1 MSIYH
6 LSVKAISRSDGRS
19 AVACAAYR
27 SGEKLLD
34 EKYERTQ
41 DYTKKTGV
49 EFTNIY
55 APENTNPELLDR
67 QTLWN
72 TVEKV
77 ERRKDAVLARE
88 FEIAF
93 PCELNAEQ
101 RKQLLDELCQK
112 LVEKYNVVVDAAIH
126 APHTDSGSDERNY
139 HAHIMFTT
147 RAINENGEFA
157 AKKYR
162 DFSRDE
168 GTQTVCDWRADFA
181 DLCNKHLALAGFDER
196 VDHRSYADQNK
207 NYLEPTIHEGN
218 AVTQLRRR
226 GIDTEISLNNDEIK
240 LRNADAIERHEQI
253 IKGLEQEIIVP
264 QYIND
269 QIAEFENELRLT
281 EAEERELLA
290 ELASLDQEEEQ
301 LQTQQAQA
309 IDHAYDQF
317 LELQYEYE
325 IYARN
330 YYHFENIKNK
340 AIADKQ
346 LERDKSVRY
355 MQKKGYENDN
365 LFISAVYANF
375 VEKPSWFVSESDM
388 SAFKHAQHK
397 VFKESAKD
405 DLQQIA
411 RIYSELERHSKVLND
426 HDIELPTATVEK
438 PSMFGL
444 VKKEVELE
452 FTWRDL
458 DEKMSESGDFGK
470 VIKEITDD
478 HSKYVA
484 KLRSDELD
492 RSLAQQWYDELEK
505 ENKERIAQ
513 ENANKQ
519 HVQNKPENE
528 NTVQNKPAP
537 QKEITKDNDDSP
549 RPDF

>member
-6 LSVKAISRSDGRS
+6 LSVKAISRGDGRS

-34 EKYERTQ
+34 EKYEKTQ

-49 EFTNIY
+49 EFTHIY
-55 APENTNPELLDR
+55 APENTNSNLLDR

-72 TVEKV
+72 TVEKI
-77 ERRKDAVLARE
+77 ERRKDAVVARE

-93 PCELNAEQ
+93 PHELNAEQ

-112 LVEKYNVVVDAAIH
+112 LVEKYGVVVDAAIH
-126 APHTDSGSDERNY
+126 APHVESGSDARNY

-181 DLCNKHLALAGFDER
+181 DLCNKHLELAGFDQR
-196 VDHRSYADQNK
+196 VDHRSYKDQEK
-207 NYLEPTIHEGN
+207 DYLQPTMHEGP
-218 AVTQLRRR
+218 AITGMRRR

-240 LRNADAIERHEQI
+240 VRNADAIERHEQI
-253 IKGLEQEIIVP
+253 IEGLDQEIIVP
-264 QYIND
+264 KYND
-269 QIAEFENELRLT
+269 QINELENELRLT
-281 EAEERELLA
+281 ESEERELLA
-290 ELASLDQEEEQ
+290 EFASLDQQEER
-301 LQTQQAQA
+301 LQTQQTQA
-309 IDHAYDQF
+309 IDSAYEQF
-317 LELQYEYE
+317 LALQHEYQM
-325 IYARN
+325 YAQN
-330 YYHFENIKNK
+330 YYYFENIRKK

-346 LERDKSVRY
+346 QERDKSENY
-355 MQKKGYENDN
+355 MKKRGYENDN

-375 VEKPSWFVSESDM
+375 VEKPSWFVSKSDM

-397 VFKESAKD
+397 AFKKSVKD
-405 DLQQIA
+405 DLKQIN

-426 HDIELPTATVEK
+426 HDIDLPTATIEK
-438 PSMFGL
+438 SSMFGL
-444 VKKEVELE
+444 IKKTVELD
-452 FTWRDL
+452 FNWKDL
-458 DEKMSESGDFGK
+458 DKKMEESGEYRQVLD
-470 VIKEITDD
+470 EISAEQ
-478 HSKYVA
+478 SKHDA
-484 KLRSDELD
+484 KLRSDALD
-492 RSLAQQWYDELEK
+492 RSLLKEWSNDLAK

-519 HVQNKPENE
+519 HIQNKLE
-528 NTVQNKPAP
+528 NTVQNRPVLK
-537 QKEITKDNDDSP
+537 KEITKDNDDTPSP
-549 RPDF
+549 SF

>member
-1 MSIYH
+1 MSLYH
-6 LSVKAISRSDGRS
+6 LSVKVISRGDGRS
-19 AVACAAYR
+19 AVAAAAYR
-27 SGEKLLD
+27 AGEKLTCD
-34 EKYERTQ
+34 HYEKIQ
-41 DYTKKTGV
+41 DYTKKSGV

-162 DFSRDE
+162 DFSRDN
-168 GTQTVCDWRADFA
+168 GTQTVCDWREDFA
-181 DLCNKHLALAGFDER
+181 DLCNKHLEQAGFDQR
-196 VDHRSYADQNK
+196 VDHRSYKDQEK
-207 NYLEPTIHEGN
+207 DYLEPTVHEGP
-218 AVTQLRRR
+218 AVTAMRRR
-226 GIDTEISLNNDEIK
+226 GIDTEISLKNDEIK

-253 IKGLEQEIIVP
+253 IAGLDQEIIVP
-264 QYIND
+264 KYIND
-269 QIAEFENELRLT
+269 QINELENELQLS
-281 EAEERELLA
+281 EAEESELLA

-301 LQTQQAQA
+301 LQIQQSQA
-309 IDHAYDQF
+309 IDYAYDQF
-317 LELQYEYE
+317 LKLQYEYVQ
-325 IYARN
+325 YAQN
-330 YYHFENIKNK
+330 YQKFKNIKDK
-340 AIADKQ
+340 EIADKK
-346 LERDKSVRY
+346 LERDKSENY
-355 MQKKGYENDN
+355 MKKRGYENDN

-375 VEKPSWFVSESDM
+375 VEKPVWFVSESDM

-397 VFKESAKD
+397 AFKESVID
-405 DLQQIA
+405 DLRQIK

-426 HDIELPTATVEK
+426 HDIDLPTATVEK
-438 PSMFGL
+438 PSLFGL
-444 VKKEVELE
+444 IKKHVELD
-452 FTWRDL
+452 FGWRDL
-458 DEKMSESGDFGK
+458 DEKMSENGDFGQM
-470 VIKEITDD
+470 IKEITDD
-478 HSKYVA
+478 YSADVA
-484 KLRSDELD
+484 KLRSDELEQ
-492 RSLAQQWYDELEK
+492 REIKSWMNELSK
-505 ENKERIAQ
+505 QDNERREQ

-519 HVQNKPENE
+519 HVQNKPEN
-528 NTVQNKPAP
+528 TVQNKPNP

>member
-27 SGEKLLD
+27 SGENLLD
-34 EKYERTQ
+34 EKYEKTQ
-41 DYTKKTGV
+41 DYTKKSGV
-49 EFTNIY
+49 EFTHIY
-55 APENTNPELLDR
+55 APPNTNPELLDR

-112 LVEKYNVVVDAAIH
+112 LVEKYGVVVDAAIH
-126 APHTDSGSDERNY
+126 APHTESGSDARNY

-162 DFSRDE
+162 DFSRDN
-168 GTQTVCDWRADFA
+168 GTQEVCDWREDFA
-181 DLCNKHLALAGFDER
+181 DLCNKHLDLAGFDER

-207 NYLEPTIHEGN
+207 NYLEPTVHEGP
-218 AVTQLRRR
+218 AVTAMRRR

-240 LRNADAIERHEQI
+240 VRNADAIKQYEQI
-253 IKGLEQEIIVP
+253 IEGLDHEIIVP
-264 QYIND
+264 KYIND
-269 QIAEFENELRLT
+269 QINELENELQLS
-281 EAEERELLA
+281 EAEESELLA

-301 LQTQQAQA
+301 LQIQQSQA
-309 IDHAYDQF
+309 IDYAYEQF
-317 LELQYEYE
+317 LALQHEYQT
-325 IYARN
+325 YARN

-355 MQKKGYENDN
+355 MQKNGYENDN

-375 VEKPSWFVSESDM
+375 VEKPSWFVSEKDLN
-388 SAFKHAQHK
+388 AFKHAQHK
-397 VFKESAKD
+397 AFKESVID
-405 DLQQIA
+405 DLRQIK

-426 HDIELPTATVEK
+426 HDIDLPTATKEEK
-438 PSMFGL
+438 SLFGL
-444 VKKEVELE
+444 IKKNVELD

-458 DEKMSESGDFGK
+458 DEKMTESGDFGQI
-470 VIKEITDD
+470 IKEITDD
-478 HSKYVA
+478 HSKHVA
-484 KLRSDELD
+484 KLRSD
-492 RSLAQQWYDELEK
+492 ALEQREMK
-505 ENKERIAQ
+505 SWMNDLSEQDNERRAQ

-519 HVQNKPENE
+519 HIQNKPENTIQPVVKVE
-528 NTVQNKPAP
+528 
-537 QKEITKDNDDSP
+537 KEIS
-549 RPDF
+549 

>member
-1 MSIYH
+1 MPIYH

-34 EKYERTQ
+34 EKYERNQ

-55 APENTNPELLDR
+55 APPNTKPELLDR

-93 PCELNAEQ
+93 PHELNAEQ

-126 APHTDSGSDERNY
+126 APHVESGSDARNY

-168 GTQTVCDWRADFA
+168 GTQTVCDWREDFA
-181 DLCNKHLALAGFDER
+181 DLCNKHLELAGFDER
-196 VDHRSYADQNK
+196 VDHRSYADQDK
-207 NYLEPTIHEGN
+207 GYLEPTIHEGPT
-218 AVTQLRRR
+218 VTAMRRK

-264 QYIND
+264 QYIKIN
-269 QIAEFENELRLT
+269 ELENELRLT
-281 EAEERELLA
+281 EAEEHELLA
-290 ELASLDQEEEQ
+290 GLASLDQEEEQ
-301 LQTQQAQA
+301 LQIQQSQE
-309 IDHAYDQF
+309 IDYAYEQF

-340 AIADKQ
+340 AINDKQ
-346 LERDKSVRY
+346 AERDKSVRY
-355 MQKKGYENDN
+355 MQKNGYENDN

-375 VEKPSWFVSESDM
+375 VEKPNWFVSEKDLN
-388 SAFKHAQHK
+388 AFKHAQHK
-397 VFKESAKD
+397 TFKESAKD

-444 VKKEVELE
+444 IKKQVELD

-458 DEKMSESGDFGK
+458 DAKMDESGEYRQ
-470 VIKEITDD
+470 VLEEISAEQ
-478 HSKYVA
+478 SKHDA
-484 KLRSDELD
+484 QTRSDELD
-492 RSLAQQWYDELEK
+492 RSLMKEWYDELEK

-519 HVQNKPENE
+519 HIQNKPE

-537 QKEITKDNDDSP
+537 QKEISNDNDSP
-549 RPDF
+549 SPSF

>member
-1 MSIYH
+1 MPIYH

-55 APENTNPELLDR
+55 APPNTNPELLDR
-67 QTLWN
+67 QKLWN

-126 APHTDSGSDERNY
+126 APHTESGSDARNY
-139 HAHIMFTT
+139 HAHVMFTT

-162 DFSRDE
+162 DFSRDD
-168 GTQTVCDWRADFA
+168 GTKTVSDWREDFA
-181 DLCNKHLALAGFDER
+181 DLCNKHLELAGFDER

-207 NYLEPTIHEGN
+207 HYLEPTQHEGP
-218 AVTQLRRR
+218 AVTAMRRR

-240 LRNADAIERHEQI
+240 VRNADAIKQYEQI
-253 IKGLEQEIIVP
+253 IEALDQEIIVP
-264 QYIND
+264 KYIND
-269 QIAEFENELRLT
+269 QINELEHELQLS
-281 EAEERELLA
+281 EAEESELLA

-301 LQTQQAQA
+301 LQIQQSQE
-309 IDHAYDQF
+309 IDYAYDQF

-340 AIADKQ
+340 AIVDKQ
-346 LERDKSVRY
+346 RERDKSVIY
-355 MQKKGYENDN
+355 MQKNGYENDN

-375 VEKPSWFVSESDM
+375 VEKPSCFVSEKRLKC
-388 SAFKHAQHK
+388 FQTRTAQ
-397 VFKESAKD
+397 VF
-405 DLQQIA
+405 Q
-411 RIYSELERHSKVLND
+411 RICKR
-426 HDIELPTATVEK
+426 
-438 PSMFGL
+438 
-444 VKKEVELE
+444 
-452 FTWRDL
+452 
-458 DEKMSESGDFGK
+458 
-470 VIKEITDD
+470 
-478 HSKYVA
+478 
-484 KLRSDELD
+484 
-492 RSLAQQWYDELEK
+492 
-505 ENKERIAQ
+505 
-513 ENANKQ
+513 
-519 HVQNKPENE
+519 
-528 NTVQNKPAP
+528 
-537 QKEITKDNDDSP
+537 
-549 RPDF
+549 

>member
-34 EKYERTQ
+34 EKYEKTQ

-55 APENTNPELLDR
+55 APPNTNPDLLDR

-72 TVEKV
+72 TVEKI

-93 PCELNAEQ
+93 PHELNAEQ

-112 LVEKYNVVVDAAIH
+112 LVEKYGVVVDAAIH
-126 APHTDSGSDERNY
+126 APHTESGSDARNY

-168 GTQTVCDWRADFA
+168 GTQTVCDWREDFA
-181 DLCNKHLALAGFDER
+181 DLCNKHLELAGFDER

-207 NYLEPTIHEGN
+207 QYLEPTVHEGP
-218 AVTQLRRR
+218 AVTAMRRK

-264 QYIND
+264 QYIKIN
-269 QIAEFENELRLT
+269 ELENELRLT
-281 EAEERELLA
+281 EAEEHELLA
-290 ELASLDQEEEQ
+290 GLASLDQEEEQ
-301 LQTQQAQA
+301 LQIQQTQA
-309 IDHAYDQF
+309 IDYAYEQF

-330 YYHFENIKNK
+330 YYYFENIKNK

-346 LERDKSVRY
+346 LDRDKSVRY

-375 VEKPSWFVSESDM
+375 VEKPVWFVSESDM

-397 VFKESAKD
+397 SFKESVKD

-426 HDIELPTATVEK
+426 HDIDLPTATREK
-438 PSMFGL
+438 SSMFGL
-444 VKKEVELE
+444 VKKEVEIE
-452 FTWRDL
+452 HNWRDL
-458 DEKMSESGDFGK
+458 DEKMEESGEYRQ
-470 VIKEITDD
+470 VLEEISAEQ
-478 HSKYVA
+478 SKHDA

-492 RSLAQQWYDELEK
+492 RSLMQDWYNELEK
-505 ENKERIAQ
+505 DNKARREQ

-519 HVQNKPENE
+519 HVQNKPENTIQPVVKVE
-528 NTVQNKPAP
+528 
-537 QKEITKDNDDSP
+537 KEISNDNDSP
-549 RPDF
+549 SPSF

>member
-6 LSVKAISRSDGRS
+6 LSVKAISRGDGRS

-27 SGEKLLD
+27 SGEKLVCD
-34 EKYERTQ
+34 FYEKEQ
-41 DYTKKTGV
+41 DYTKKSGV

-93 PCELNAEQ
+93 PHELNAEQ

-112 LVEKYNVVVDAAIH
+112 LVEKYGVVVDAAIH
-126 APHTDSGSDERNY
+126 APHTESGSDARNY

-162 DFSRDE
+162 DFSRDN
-168 GTQTVCDWRADFA
+168 GTQTVCDWREDFA
-181 DLCNKHLALAGFDER
+181 DLCNKHLELAGFDER

-207 NYLEPTIHEGN
+207 HYLEPTQHEGP
-218 AVTQLRRR
+218 AVTAMRRR

-240 LRNADAIERHEQI
+240 VRNADAIKQYEQI
-253 IKGLEQEIIVP
+253 IEGLDHEIIVP
-264 QYIND
+264 KYIND
-269 QIAEFENELRLT
+269 QINELENELQLS
-281 EAEERELLA
+281 EAEESELLA

-301 LQTQQAQA
+301 LQIQQSQA
-309 IDHAYDQF
+309 IDYAYDQF
-317 LELQYEYE
+317 LKLQYEYVQ
-325 IYARN
+325 YAQN
-330 YYHFENIKNK
+330 YQKFKNIKDK

-346 LERDKSVRY
+346 LERNKSVQY
-355 MQKKGYENDN
+355 MQKSGYENDN

-397 VFKESAKD
+397 TFKESVID
-405 DLQQIA
+405 DLRQIK

-426 HDIELPTATVEK
+426 HDIDLPTATKEEK
-438 PSMFGL
+438 SLFGL
-444 VKKEVELE
+444 IKKEVEIDHN
-452 FTWRDL
+452 WRDL
-458 DEKMSESGDFGK
+458 DEKMTESGDFGQI
-470 VIKEITDD
+470 IKEITDD
-478 HSKYVA
+478 HSKHVA
-484 KLRSDELD
+484 KLRSD
-492 RSLAQQWYDELEK
+492 ALEQREMK
-505 ENKERIAQ
+505 SWMNDLSEQDNERRAQ

-519 HVQNKPENE
+519 HIQNKPENTIQPVVKVE
-528 NTVQNKPAP
+528 
-537 QKEITKDNDDSP
+537 KEISNDNDSP
-549 RPDF
+549 SPSF

>member
-1 MSIYH
+1 MPIYH

-27 SGEKLLD
+27 AGEKLLD
-34 EKYERTQ
+34 DRYGKEQ

-55 APENTNPELLDR
+55 APPNTNPELLDR

-93 PCELNAEQ
+93 PHELNAEQ

-112 LVEKYNVVVDAAIH
+112 LVEKYGVVVDAAIH
-126 APHTDSGSDERNY
+126 APHTESGSDARNY

-147 RAINENGEFA
+147 RAINENGEFS

-162 DFSRDE
+162 DFSRDN
-168 GTQTVCDWRADFA
+168 GTETVCDWRADFA

-207 NYLEPTIHEGN
+207 DYLEPTVHEGP
-218 AVTQLRRR
+218 AVTAMRRR

-253 IKGLEQEIIVP
+253 IKGLDQEIIVP

-281 EAEERELLA
+281 ESEERELLA

-301 LQTQQAQA
+301 LQIQQSQA
-309 IDHAYDQF
+309 IDYAYEQF
-317 LELQYEYE
+317 LALQHEYQT
-325 IYARN
+325 YARN

-355 MQKKGYENDN
+355 MQKNGYENDN

-375 VEKPSWFVSESDM
+375 VEKPSWFVSKSDM

-397 VFKESAKD
+397 TFKESAKD

-411 RIYSELERHSKVLND
+411 RIYSELERHAKILQD
-426 HDIELPTATVEK
+426 HDIELPTATKEEK
-438 PSMFGL
+438 SLFGL
-444 VKKEVELE
+444 IKKEVELD
-452 FTWRDL
+452 FGWRDL
-458 DEKMSESGDFGK
+458 DAKMYETGEYRQ
-470 VIKEITDD
+470 VLEEISAEQ
-478 HSKYVA
+478 SKHDA
-484 KLRSDELD
+484 QTRSDAENQQEASDWVKDLAKDNKARREL
-492 RSLAQQWYDELEK
+492 
-505 ENKERIAQ
+505 
-513 ENANKQ
+513 ENANKL
-519 HVQNKPENE
+519 HIQNKPEN
-528 NTVQNKPAP
+528 TVQNRPVPK
-537 QKEITKDNDDSP
+537 KEISKDNDSP

>member
-1 MSIYH
+1 MPIYH

-41 DYTKKTGV
+41 DYTKKSGV

-55 APENTNPELLDR
+55 APPNTNPELLDR

-112 LVEKYNVVVDAAIH
+112 LVEKYGVVVDAAIH
-126 APHTDSGSDERNY
+126 APHTESGSDARNY

-162 DFSRDE
+162 AFSRDN
-168 GTQTVCDWRADFA
+168 GTQEVCDWREDFA
-181 DLCNKHLALAGFDER
+181 DLCNKHLELAGFDER

-207 NYLEPTIHEGN
+207 HYLEPTVHEGP
-218 AVTQLRRR
+218 AVTAMRRN
-226 GIDTEISLNNDEIK
+226 GIDTEISLKNDEIK

-253 IKGLEQEIIVP
+253 IAGLDQEIIVP
-264 QYIND
+264 KYIND
-269 QIAEFENELRLT
+269 QINELENELRLT
-281 EAEERELLA
+281 EAEEHELLA
-290 ELASLDQEEEQ
+290 GLASLDQEEEQ
-301 LQTQQAQA
+301 LQIQQTQA
-309 IDHAYDQF
+309 IDYAYDQF
-317 LELQYEYE
+317 LALQHEYQT
-325 IYARN
+325 YARN

-355 MQKKGYENDN
+355 MQKNGYENDN

-375 VEKPSWFVSESDM
+375 VEKPSWFVSKSDM

-397 VFKESAKD
+397 TFKESAKD

-411 RIYSELERHSKVLND
+411 RIYSELERHAKILQD
-426 HDIELPTATVEK
+426 HDIELPTATKEEK
-438 PSMFGL
+438 SLFGL
-444 VKKEVELE
+444 IKKEVELD
-452 FTWRDL
+452 FGWRDL
-458 DEKMSESGDFGK
+458 DAKMYETGEYRQ
-470 VIKEITDD
+470 VLEEISAEQ
-478 HSKYVA
+478 SKHDA
-484 KLRSDELD
+484 QTRSDAENQQEASDWVKDLAKDNKARREL
-492 RSLAQQWYDELEK
+492 
-505 ENKERIAQ
+505 
-513 ENANKQ
+513 ENANKL
-519 HVQNKPENE
+519 HIQNKPEN
-528 NTVQNKPAP
+528 TVQNRPVPK
-537 QKEITKDNDDSP
+537 KEISKDNDSP

>member
-1 MSIYH
+1 MSLYH
-6 LSVKAISRSDGRS
+6 LSVKAVSRGDGRS
-19 AVACAAYR
+19 AVAAAAYR
-27 SGEKLLD
+27 AGEKLVCD
-34 EKYERTQ
+34 FYNKEQ

-55 APENTNPELLDR
+55 APPNTNPELLDR

-93 PCELNAEQ
+93 PSELNAEQ

-126 APHTDSGSDERNY
+126 APHVESGSDARNF

-147 RAINENGEFA
+147 RAINEHGEFA
-157 AKKYR
+157 SKKYR
-162 DFSRDE
+162 DFSRDN
-168 GTQTVCDWRADFA
+168 GTQTVCDWREDFA
-181 DLCNKHLALAGFDER
+181 DLCNKHLELAGFDER

-207 NYLEPTIHEGN
+207 DYLEPTVHEGP
-218 AVTQLRRR
+218 AVTAMRRK

-253 IKGLEQEIIVP
+253 IKGLDQEIIVP

-269 QIAEFENELRLT
+269 QLNELENELQLT
-281 EAEERELLA
+281 DTEERELLA

-301 LQTQQAQA
+301 LQIQQSQA
-309 IDHAYDQF
+309 IDYAYDQF
-317 LELQYEYE
+317 LALQYEYAQ
-325 IYARN
+325 YAQN
-330 YYHFENIKNK
+330 YHHLENIKNR

-346 LERDKSVRY
+346 RERDKSVKY
-355 MQKKGYENDN
+355 MQKHGYENDQ
-365 LFISAVYANF
+365 LFISAVYSSHV
-375 VEKPSWFVSESDM
+375 VEPDYFVSEKDL

-397 VFKESAKD
+397 TFKESAKD
-405 DLQQIA
+405 DIQQIA

-426 HDIELPTATVEK
+426 HDIDLPTATIEK
-438 PSMFGL
+438 SSMFGL
-444 VKKEVELE
+444 IKKQVELD

-458 DEKMSESGDFGK
+458 DEKMSESGEYHQ
-470 VIKEITDD
+470 VLEEISAEQ
-478 HSKYVA
+478 SKYDA
-484 KLRSDELD
+484 QMRSDASD
-492 RSLAQQWYDELEK
+492 RSLLKQWSNDLDN
-505 ENKERIAQ
+505 ENKARREQ

-519 HVQNKPENE
+519 HIQNKPEN
-528 NTVQNKPAP
+528 TVKNISKPKN
-537 QKEITKDNDDSP
+537 KEIRNDDDSP
-549 RPDF
+549 SPSF

>member
-34 EKYERTQ
+34 EKYEKTQ

-55 APENTNPELLDR
+55 APPNTNPDLLDR

-72 TVEKV
+72 TVEKI

-93 PCELNAEQ
+93 PHELNAEQ

-112 LVEKYNVVVDAAIH
+112 LVEKYGVVVDAAIH
-126 APHTDSGSDERNY
+126 APHTESGSDARNY

-168 GTQTVCDWRADFA
+168 GTQTVCDWREDFA
-181 DLCNKHLALAGFDER
+181 DLCNKHLELAGFDER

-207 NYLEPTIHEGN
+207 QYLEPTVHEGP
-218 AVTQLRRR
+218 AVTAMRRK

-264 QYIND
+264 QYIKIN
-269 QIAEFENELRLT
+269 ELENELRLT
-281 EAEERELLA
+281 EAEEHELLA
-290 ELASLDQEEEQ
+290 GLASLDQEEEQ
-301 LQTQQAQA
+301 LQIQQTQA
-309 IDHAYDQF
+309 IDYAYEQF

-330 YYHFENIKNK
+330 YYYFENIKNK

-346 LERDKSVRY
+346 LDRDKSVRY

-375 VEKPSWFVSESDM
+375 VEKPVWFVSESDM

-397 VFKESAKD
+397 SFKESVKD

-426 HDIELPTATVEK
+426 HDIDLPTATREK
-438 PSMFGL
+438 SSMFGL
-444 VKKEVELE
+444 VKKEVEIE
-452 FTWRDL
+452 HNWRDL
-458 DEKMSESGDFGK
+458 DEKWK
-470 VIKEITDD
+470 N
-478 HSKYVA
+478 
-484 KLRSDELD
+484 R
-492 RSLAQQWYDELEK
+492 
-505 ENKERIAQ
+505 
-513 ENANKQ
+513 ANIVK
-519 HVQNKPENE
+519 
-528 NTVQNKPAP
+528 
-537 QKEITKDNDDSP
+537 
-549 RPDF
+549 F

>member
-1 MSIYH
+1 MSLYH
-6 LSVKAISRSDGRS
+6 LSVKVISRSDGRS

-27 SGEKLLD
+27 AGEKLTC
-34 EKYERTQ
+34 EYYGKEQ

-55 APENTNPELLDR
+55 APPNTNPNLLDR

-72 TVEKV
+72 TVEKI

-93 PCELNAEQ
+93 PSELNAEQ

-126 APHTDSGSDERNY
+126 APHVESGSDARNY

-162 DFSRDE
+162 DFSRDN
-168 GTQTVCDWRADFA
+168 GTQTVCDWREDFA
-181 DLCNKHLALAGFDER
+181 DLCNKHLELAGFDQR

-207 NYLEPTIHEGN
+207 NYLEPTVHEGP
-218 AVTQLRRR
+218 AVTAMRRR

-240 LRNADAIERHEQI
+240 VRNADAIKQYEQI
-253 IKGLEQEIIVP
+253 IEGLDQEIIVP
-264 QYIND
+264 QYIYD
-269 QIAEFENELRLT
+269 QTNELENELQLT
-281 EAEERELLA
+281 AEEERELLA

-301 LQTQQAQA
+301 LQIQQTQA
-309 IDHAYDQF
+309 IDYAYEQF
-317 LELQYEYE
+317 LKLQYEYVQ
-325 IYARN
+325 YAQN
-330 YYHFENIKNK
+330 YQKFKNIKDK
-340 AIADKQ
+340 EIADKK
-346 LERDKSVRY
+346 LERDKSENY
-355 MQKKGYENDN
+355 MKKRGYENDN

-375 VEKPSWFVSESDM
+375 VEKPGWFVSESDM

-397 VFKESAKD
+397 SFKESVKD

-426 HDIELPTATVEK
+426 HDIDLPTATREK
-438 PSMFGL
+438 SSLFGL
-444 VKKEVELE
+444 MKKQVELDYN
-452 FTWRDL
+452 WRDL
-458 DEKMSESGDFGK
+458 DAKMDESGEYRQ
-470 VIKEITDD
+470 VLEEISAEQIKYDAQMTSDASDQQEMNNWVKDL
-478 HSKYVA
+478 A
-484 KLRSDELD
+484 KEDK
-492 RSLAQQWYDELEK
+492 A
-505 ENKERIAQ
+505 RIAQ

-519 HVQNKPENE
+519 HIQNEPENIVQNRPVPK
-528 NTVQNKPAP
+528 
-537 QKEITKDNDDSP
+537 KEIRNDDNSP
-549 RPDF
+549 SPSF

>member
-1 MSIYH
+1 MSLYH
-6 LSVKAISRSDGRS
+6 LSVKAISRGDGRS
-19 AVACAAYR
+19 AVAAAAYR
-27 SGEKLLD
+27 SGEKLTCD
-34 EKYERTQ
+34 YYDKTQ
-41 DYTKKTGV
+41 DYTKKSGV

-55 APENTNPELLDR
+55 APPNTNPELLDR

-126 APHTDSGSDERNY
+126 APHTESGSDERNY

-162 DFSRDE
+162 AFSRDN
-168 GTQTVCDWRADFA
+168 GTQEVCDWREDFA
-181 DLCNKHLALAGFDER
+181 DLCNKHLELAGFDER
-196 VDHRSYADQNK
+196 VDHRSYKDQEK
-207 NYLEPTIHEGN
+207 DYLEPTVHEGP
-218 AVTQLRRR
+218 AVTAMRRR

-240 LRNADAIERHEQI
+240 VRNADAAQRHEQI
-253 IKGLEQEIIVP
+253 IKGLDHEIIVP

-269 QIAEFENELRLT
+269 QIDALEHELQLS

-290 ELASLDQEEEQ
+290 EFANLDHEEEQ
-301 LQTQQAQA
+301 LQIQQTQA
-309 IDHAYDQF
+309 IEYAYDQF
-317 LELQYEYE
+317 LALQYEYVQ
-325 IYARN
+325 YAQN
-330 YYHFENIKNK
+330 YQNFKNTK
-340 AIADKQ
+340 DKEIADKQ

-355 MQKKGYENDN
+355 MNKQGYENDN
-365 LFISAVYANF
+365 LFISAAYSNH
-375 VEKPSWFVSESDM
+375 VEKPKWFVSESDM

-397 VFKESAKD
+397 AFKESAKD

-411 RIYSELERHSKVLND
+411 RIYSELERHAKILQD
-426 HDIELPTATVEK
+426 HDIELPSATKEEK
-438 PSMFGL
+438 SLFGL
-444 VKKEVELE
+444 IKKEVELD

-458 DEKMSESGDFGK
+458 DVKMYETGEYRQ
-470 VIKEITDD
+470 VLKEISAEQ
-478 HSKYVA
+478 SKHDA
-484 KLRSDELD
+484 QTRSDAEN
-492 RSLAQQWYDELEK
+492 QQEASNWVKDLKK
-505 ENKERIAQ
+505 ENKERTEQ

-519 HVQNKPENE
+519 HIQNKPEI
-528 NTVQNKPAP
+528 TVQNRPVLK
-537 QKEITKDNDDSP
+537 KEITKDNDDSP
-549 RPDF
+549 SPGF

>member
-34 EKYERTQ
+34 EKYEKLRTTQ
-41 DYTKKTGV
+41 KTGV

-55 APENTNPELLDR
+55 APPNTNPELLDR

-72 TVEKV
+72 EVEKV

-93 PCELNAEQ
+93 PSELNAEQ

-126 APHTDSGSDERNY
+126 APHTESGSDARNY

-157 AKKYR
+157 SKKYR
-162 DFSRDE
+162 DFSRDN
-168 GTQTVCDWRADFA
+168 GTQEVCDWREDFA
-181 DLCNKHLALAGFDER
+181 DLCNKHLDLAGFDER

-207 NYLEPTIHEGN
+207 NYLEPTVHEGP
-218 AVTQLRRR
+218 AVTAMRRR

-253 IKGLEQEIIVP
+253 IKGLDQEIIVP

-281 EAEERELLA
+281 EAEEHELLA
-290 ELASLDQEEEQ
+290 EFASLDQEEEQ
-301 LQTQQAQA
+301 LQIQQSQA
-309 IDHAYDQF
+309 IDYAYEQF

-355 MQKKGYENDN
+355 MQKKCYENDN

-375 VEKPSWFVSESDM
+375 VEKPSWFVSEKDLN
-388 SAFKHAQHK
+388 AFKHAQHK
-397 VFKESAKD
+397 AFKESVID
-405 DLQQIA
+405 DLRQIK

-426 HDIELPTATVEK
+426 HDIDLPTATVEK

-444 VKKEVELE
+444 IKKHVELD
-452 FTWRDL
+452 FGWRDL
-458 DEKMSESGDFGK
+458 DEKMSENGDFGQM
-470 VIKEITDD
+470 IKEITDD
-478 HSKYVA
+478 YSADVA
-484 KLRSDELD
+484 KLRSDELEQ
-492 RSLAQQWYDELEK
+492 REMKSWMNELSK
-505 ENKERIAQ
+505 QDNERREQ

-519 HVQNKPENE
+519 HVQNKPEN
-528 NTVQNKPAP
+528 TVQNKPNP

>member
-27 SGEKLLD
+27 AGEKLVCD
-34 EKYERTQ
+34 FYEKEQ
-41 DYTKKTGV
+41 DYTKKSGV

-93 PCELNAEQ
+93 PHELNAEQ

-112 LVEKYNVVVDAAIH
+112 LVEKYGVVVDAAIH
-126 APHTDSGSDERNY
+126 APHTESGSDARNY

-162 DFSRDE
+162 DFSRDN
-168 GTQTVCDWRADFA
+168 GTETVCDWRADFA
-181 DLCNKHLALAGFDER
+181 DLCNKHLEQAGFDER

-207 NYLEPTIHEGN
+207 DYLEPTVHEGP
-218 AVTQLRRR
+218 AVTAMRRR

-240 LRNADAIERHEQI
+240 VRNADAAQRHEQI
-253 IKGLEQEIIVP
+253 IKGLDQEIIVP

-269 QIAEFENELRLT
+269 QILELENELQLT
-281 EAEERELLA
+281 DTEERELLA
-290 ELASLDQEEEQ
+290 EFANLDHEEEQ
-301 LQTQQAQA
+301 LQIQQTQA
-309 IDHAYDQF
+309 IEYAYDQF
-317 LELQYEYE
+317 LKLQYEYVQ
-325 IYARN
+325 YAQN
-330 YYHFENIKNK
+330 YQKSKNIKDK
-340 AIADKQ
+340 EIADKK
-346 LERDKSVRY
+346 LERDKSENY
-355 MQKKGYENDN
+355 MKKNGYKNDN
-365 LFISAVYANF
+365 LFISAVYANH
-375 VEKPSWFVSESDM
+375 VEKPKWFVSKSDM

-397 VFKESAKD
+397 TFKESAKD

-411 RIYSELERHSKVLND
+411 RIYSELERHAKILQD
-426 HDIELPTATVEK
+426 HDIELPTATKEEK
-438 PSMFGL
+438 SLFGL
-444 VKKEVELE
+444 IKKEVELD

-458 DEKMSESGDFGK
+458 DAKMYETGEYRQ
-470 VIKEITDD
+470 VLEEISAEQ
-478 HSKYVA
+478 SKHDA
-484 KLRSDELD
+484 QTRSD
-492 RSLAQQWYDELEK
+492 ATNQQEASNWVKDLNEETK
-505 ENKERIAQ
+505 ARREQ
-513 ENANKQ
+513 ENENKQ
-519 HVQNKPENE
+519 HIQNKPE
-528 NTVQNKPAP
+528 NTVQNKPVV
-537 QKEITKDNDDSP
+537 KREISNDNDSP
-549 RPDF
+549 SPGF

>member
-27 SGEKLLD
+27 AGEKLTCD
-34 EKYERTQ
+34 YYDKTQ
-41 DYTKKTGV
+41 DYTKKSGV

-55 APENTNPELLDR
+55 APPNTNPDLLDR

-93 PCELNAEQ
+93 PHELNAEQ

-112 LVEKYNVVVDAAIH
+112 LVEKYGVVVDAAIH
-126 APHTDSGSDERNY
+126 APHTESGSDARNY

-162 DFSRDE
+162 AFSRDN
-168 GTQTVCDWRADFA
+168 GTQEVCDWREDFA
-181 DLCNKHLALAGFDER
+181 DLCNKHLELAGFDQR

-207 NYLEPTIHEGN
+207 NYLEPTVHEGPT
-218 AVTQLRRR
+218 VTAMRRR

-253 IKGLEQEIIVP
+253 IKGLDQEIIVP

-269 QIAEFENELRLT
+269 KIAELENEMQLT
-281 EAEERELLA
+281 DTEERELLA

-301 LQTQQAQA
+301 LQIQQTQE
-309 IDHAYDQF
+309 IDYAYEQF

-355 MQKKGYENDN
+355 MQKQGYENDN

-397 VFKESAKD
+397 TFKESAKD

-426 HDIELPTATVEK
+426 HDIDLPTATVEK

-444 VKKEVELE
+444 IKKQVELD

-458 DEKMSESGDFGK
+458 DEKMSENGDFGQM
-470 VIKEITDD
+470 IKEITDD
-478 HSKYVA
+478 YSADVA
-484 KLRSDELD
+484 KLRSDELEQ
-492 RSLAQQWYDELEK
+492 REMKSWMNELSK
-505 ENKERIAQ
+505 QDNERREQ

-519 HVQNKPENE
+519 HVQNKPEN
-528 NTVQNKPAP
+528 TVQNKPNP
-537 QKEITKDNDDSP
+537 QKEISNDNDTPSF
-549 RPDF
+549 DF

>member
-1 MSIYH
+1 MPIYH

-34 EKYERTQ
+34 ENMKNLRTTQ
-41 DYTKKTGV
+41 KTGV

-93 PCELNAEQ
+93 PHELNAEQ

-126 APHTDSGSDERNY
+126 APHTESGSDERNY

-168 GTQTVCDWRADFA
+168 GTQTVCDWREDFA
-181 DLCNKHLALAGFDER
+181 DLCNKHLELAGFDER

-207 NYLEPTIHEGN
+207 QYLEPTVHEGP
-218 AVTQLRRR
+218 AVTAMRRK

-253 IKGLEQEIIVP
+253 IKGFEQEIIVP
-264 QYIND
+264 QYIKIN
-269 QIAEFENELRLT
+269 ELENELRLT
-281 EAEERELLA
+281 EAEEHELLA
-290 ELASLDQEEEQ
+290 GLASLDQEEEQ
-301 LQTQQAQA
+301 LQIQQTQA
-309 IDHAYDQF
+309 IDYAYEQF

-330 YYHFENIKNK
+330 YYYFENIKNK

-346 LERDKSVRY
+346 LDRDKSVRY

-375 VEKPSWFVSESDM
+375 VEKPVWFVSESDM

-397 VFKESAKD
+397 SFKESVKD

-426 HDIELPTATVEK
+426 HDIDLPTATREK
-438 PSMFGL
+438 SSMFGL
-444 VKKEVELE
+444 VKKEVEIE
-452 FTWRDL
+452 HNWRDL
-458 DEKMSESGDFGK
+458 DEKMEESGEYRQ
-470 VIKEITDD
+470 VLEEISAEQ
-478 HSKYVA
+478 SKHDA

-492 RSLAQQWYDELEK
+492 RSLMQDWYNELEK
-505 ENKERIAQ
+505 DNKARREQ

-519 HVQNKPENE
+519 HVQNKPENTIQPVVKVE
-528 NTVQNKPAP
+528 
-537 QKEITKDNDDSP
+537 KEISNDNDSP
-549 RPDF
+549 SPSF

>member
-1 MSIYH
+1 MSLYH
-6 LSVKAISRSDGRS
+6 LSVKVISRGDGRS
-19 AVACAAYR
+19 AVAAAAYR
-27 SGEKLLD
+27 AGEKLTCD
-34 EKYERTQ
+34 HYEKIQ

-55 APENTNPELLDR
+55 APPNTKPELLDR

-93 PCELNAEQ
+93 PHELNAEQ

-126 APHTDSGSDERNY
+126 APHTDGGSDERNY

-162 DFSRDE
+162 DFSRDN
-168 GTQTVCDWRADFA
+168 GTQTVCDWREDFA
-181 DLCNKHLALAGFDER
+181 DLCNKHLEQAGFDQR
-196 VDHRSYADQNK
+196 VDHRSYKDQEK
-207 NYLEPTIHEGN
+207 DYLEPTVHEGP
-218 AVTQLRRR
+218 AVTAMRRR

-253 IKGLEQEIIVP
+253 IAGLDQEIIVP

-269 QIAEFENELRLT
+269 QIDALENELRLT

-290 ELASLDQEEEQ
+290 GLASLDQEEEQ
-301 LQTQQAQA
+301 LQIQQTQA
-309 IDHAYDQF
+309 IDYAYDQF
-317 LELQYEYE
+317 LALQHEYQT
-325 IYARN
+325 YARN

-355 MQKKGYENDN
+355 MQKNGYENDN

-375 VEKPSWFVSESDM
+375 VEKPSWFVSEKDLN
-388 SAFKHAQHK
+388 AFKHAQHK
-397 VFKESAKD
+397 AFKESVID
-405 DLQQIA
+405 DLRQIK

-426 HDIELPTATVEK
+426 HDIDLPTATREK
-438 PSMFGL
+438 SSLFGL
-444 VKKEVELE
+444 MKKQVELDYN
-452 FTWRDL
+452 WRDL
-458 DEKMSESGDFGK
+458 DAKMDESGEYRQ
-470 VIKEITDD
+470 VLEEITDD

-492 RSLAQQWYDELEK
+492 RSLMQDWYNELEK
-505 ENKERIAQ
+505 DNKARREQ

-519 HVQNKPENE
+519 HVQNKPEN
-528 NTVQNKPAP
+528 TVQNKPAP
-537 QKEITKDNDDSP
+537 KEISNDNDSP
-549 RPDF
+549 SPGF

>member
-27 SGEKLLD
+27 AGEKLVCD
-34 EKYERTQ
+34 FYDKEQ
-41 DYTKKTGV
+41 DYTKKSGV

-55 APENTNPELLDR
+55 APPNTNPELLDR
-67 QTLWN
+67 QMLWN

-93 PCELNAEQ
+93 PSELNAEQ

-126 APHTDSGSDERNY
+126 APHVESGSDARNY

-162 DFSRDE
+162 DFSRDN
-168 GTQTVCDWRADFA
+168 GTQEVCDWREDFA

-207 NYLEPTIHEGN
+207 DYLEPTVHEGP
-218 AVTQLRRR
+218 AVTAMRRR

-240 LRNADAIERHEQI
+240 LRNADAILYHEQI
-253 IKGLEQEIIVP
+253 IKGLDQEIIVP
-264 QYIND
+264 QYIYD
-269 QIAEFENELRLT
+269 QTNELENELQLT
-281 EAEERELLA
+281 AEEERELLA

-301 LQTQQAQA
+301 LQIQQSQA
-309 IDHAYDQF
+309 IDYAYDQF
-317 LELQYEYE
+317 LALQHEYQT
-325 IYARN
+325 YARN

-346 LERDKSVRY
+346 LERDKSVKY
-355 MQKKGYENDN
+355 MQKNGYENDQ
-365 LFISAVYANF
+365 LFISAVYSSQ
-375 VEKPSWFVSESDM
+375 VTQPEWFVSEKELG
-388 SAFKHAQHK
+388 AFKHAQHK
-397 VFKESAKD
+397 AFKESAKD
-405 DLQQIA
+405 DIQQIA
-411 RIYSELERHSKVLND
+411 RIYSELERHSKVLHD
-426 HDIELPTATVEK
+426 HGIELPTATKEEK
-438 PSMFGL
+438 SLFGL
-444 VKKEVELE
+444 IKKTVELD
-452 FTWRDL
+452 FNWKDL
-458 DEKMSESGDFGK
+458 DAKMDESGEYRQ
-470 VIKEITDD
+470 VLEEISAEQ
-478 HSKYVA
+478 SKHDA
-484 KLRSDELD
+484 QMRSDALD
-492 RSLAQQWYDELEK
+492 RSLMQQWSNDLTKDNEARRE
-505 ENKERIAQ
+505 Q

-519 HVQNKPENE
+519 HIQNKPEN
-528 NTVQNKPAP
+528 TVQNIPKPKH
-537 QKEITKDNDDSP
+537 KEIRNDDDSP
-549 RPDF
+549 SPSF

>member
-34 EKYERTQ
+34 EKYEKTQ

-55 APENTNPELLDR
+55 APPNTNPELLDR

-93 PCELNAEQ
+93 PSELNAEQ

-126 APHTDSGSDERNY
+126 APHTESGSDARNY
-139 HAHIMFTT
+139 HAHIMFTA
-147 RAINENGEFA
+147 RAINENGEFSA
-157 AKKYR
+157 TKYR

-181 DLCNKHLALAGFDER
+181 NLCNKHLEQAGFDQR
-196 VDHRSYADQNK
+196 VDHRSYKDQEK
-207 NYLEPTIHEGN
+207 DYLEPTVHEGP
-218 AVTQLRRR
+218 AVTAMRRR

-253 IKGLEQEIIVP
+253 IAGLDQEIIVP
-264 QYIND
+264 KYIND
-269 QIAEFENELRLT
+269 QINELENELRLT
-281 EAEERELLA
+281 EAEEHELLA
-290 ELASLDQEEEQ
+290 GLASLDQEEEQ
-301 LQTQQAQA
+301 LQIQQTQA
-309 IDHAYDQF
+309 IDYAYEQF

-375 VEKPSWFVSESDM
+375 VEKPGWFVSEKDLN
-388 SAFKHAQHK
+388 AFKHAQHK
-397 VFKESAKD
+397 TFKESAKD
-405 DLQQIA
+405 DLEHIN
-411 RIYSELERHSKVLND
+411 RIYSELERHAKILQD
-426 HDIELPTATVEK
+426 HDIELPTATKEEK
-438 PSMFGL
+438 SLFGL
-444 VKKEVELE
+444 IKKEVELD

-458 DEKMSESGDFGK
+458 DVKMYETGEYRKILTEISDDESKHD
-470 VIKEITDD
+470 
-478 HSKYVA
+478 A
-484 KLRSDELD
+484 KLRSDALE
-492 RSLAQQWYDELEK
+492 QQEMKSWMNDLSEQD
-505 ENKERIAQ
+505 NERRAQ

-519 HVQNKPENE
+519 HIQNKPENTIQPVVKVE
-528 NTVQNKPAP
+528 
-537 QKEITKDNDDSP
+537 KEISNDNDSP
-549 RPDF
+549 SPSF

>member
-34 EKYERTQ
+34 EKYEKTQ

-55 APENTNPELLDR
+55 APPNTNLELLDR

-93 PCELNAEQ
+93 PSELNAEQ

-126 APHTDSGSDERNY
+126 APHTESGSDARNY
-139 HAHIMFTT
+139 HAHIMFTA
-147 RAINENGEFA
+147 RAINENGEFSA
-157 AKKYR
+157 TKYR

-181 DLCNKHLALAGFDER
+181 NLCNKHLEQAGFDQR
-196 VDHRSYADQNK
+196 VDHRSYKDQEK
-207 NYLEPTIHEGN
+207 DYLEPTVHEGP
-218 AVTQLRRR
+218 AVTAMRRR

-240 LRNADAIERHEQI
+240 VRNAETIKRHEQI
-253 IKGLEQEIIVP
+253 IAGLDQEIIVP

-269 QIAEFENELRLT
+269 QIDALENELRLT

-290 ELASLDQEEEQ
+290 GLASLDQEEEQ
-301 LQTQQAQA
+301 LQTQQTQA
-309 IDHAYDQF
+309 IDYAYEQF
-317 LELQYEYE
+317 LELQYEYQM
-325 IYARN
+325 YAQN

-355 MQKKGYENDN
+355 MNKHDYENDQ
-365 LFISAVYANF
+365 LFISAAYSNHV
-375 VEKPSWFVSESDM
+375 VQPDWFVSEKDL
-388 SAFKHAQHK
+388 SAFKHLQHK
-397 VFKESAKD
+397 AFKESAKD

-411 RIYSELERHSKVLND
+411 RIYSELERHAKTLHD
-426 HDIELPTATVEK
+426 HNIELPTATVEK
-438 PSMFGL
+438 SSMFGL
-444 VKKEVELE
+444 IKKNVELD
-452 FTWRDL
+452 FNWRDL
-458 DEKMSESGDFGK
+458 DEKMSESGEYRQVLD
-470 VIKEITDD
+470 EISAEQ
-478 HSKYVA
+478 SKYDA
-484 KLRSDELD
+484 QMHSDALD
-492 RSLAQQWYDELEK
+492 RSLMQQWSNDLAKDNEA
-505 ENKERIAQ
+505 RIAQ

-519 HVQNKPENE
+519 RIQNKPE

-537 QKEITKDNDDSP
+537 KKEISNDNDSP
-549 RPDF
+549 SPSF